1 MEIPGSIQAKFVE
14 TPSVKE
20 VVLYANTPS
29 FLIDRLRR
37 DDATSYLAQ
46 MLTTEETINFLHRIE
61 HPTDITELL
70 WAYVLLASLFLRSD
84 IAQFEGKLASL
95 DLSQIQW
102 GDDIRR
108 SLLAEAIPTSI
119 NTIEYAE
126 IRDASS
132 PDAATVRVQVVFQPP
147 QVLEVSQSV
156 AGHLWLGSS

>member
-37 DDATSYLAQ
+37 DDATSYLTQ
-46 MLTTEETINFLHRIE
+46 MLGTEETITFLHRIE
-61 HPTDITELL
+61 RPTDITELL
-70 WAYVLLASLFLRSD
+70 WAYVLLASLFLRDD

-102 GDDIRR
+102 GDDIRK
-108 SLLAEAIPTSI
+108 SLLAERIPTSF
-119 NTIEYAE
+119 NMVEYAE
-126 IRDASS
+126 VRNASS
-132 PDAATVRVQVVFQPP
+132 PDAATVRTEE
-147 QVLEVSQSV
+147 LEVTQ
-156 AGHLWLGSS
+156 